1 MDAIALGPLLIALPR
16 LYAFI
21 AALLLLLASM
31 LLLRLPKASR
41 ARWFN
46 GLLLAWLVGARL
58 GHVLGHL
65 QSYLDTPLDII
76 KLWQPGYSPVW
87 GLLAAVAWSAWAL
100 RERLVTLLT
109 AKLLLVGSFAL
120 WLGLVLW
127 NPLGKA
133 QALQQLPPLAL
144 ENLDGESVN
153 LEELQGQTVVLNLW
167 ATWCPP
173 CLREMPLL
181 AEADERT
188 DVTVVVANQGEGL
201 LPVVRYLDEQGLDF
215 SHALLDPGQRLMVM
229 TESPGLPTSLLF
241 DAEGQLIEQHVGEL
255 SRAQLE
261 QWLTR

>member
-120 WLGLVLW
+120 WLGLALW

-181 AEADERT
+181 AEADERN
-188 DVTVVVANQGEGL
+188 DVTVVVANQGESL
-201 LPVVRYLDEQGLDF
+201 LPVVRYLDKQGLDF